1 MFQKLV
7 AIEPVSL
14 VLSAEKTLY
23 SFADEVVMYSDIP
36 AGDNEII
43 ARIGDADAV
52 LLSYTSQ
59 INRYILERCP
69 NVRYIG
75 MCCSLY
81 SPESAN
87 VDIRYANERGI
98 TVTGIRD
105 YGDEGV
111 IEYVVSELVRCLHGF
126 GQKPWEGIPREII
139 GLKVGIVGL
148 GKSGGMIADA
158 MKFFGNTYEKGQV
171 EAGNYDEGQRN
182 SFLFSMLVTASY
194 IIRADGRIM
203 HSEMEYVRQFL
214 RMNFGEE
221 AVIQG
226 EQILLNLFE
235 QRKQMER
242 QNPMAF
248 KNTIHE
254 CGAQIAANLPY
265 EQRLQLLDFLVNI
278 AKSDGSVCSEEIAAL
293 KEVAQC
299 MELSPKEVESMLN
312 LSGNSLE
319 EAYKVLEIDPSAT
332 NEEVRTAYRRL
343 ALKHHPDR
351 VATLG
356 EDVKKAAEEKFQQIN
371 NAKERIYKARG
382 IK

>member
-1 MFQKLV
+1 MDWW
-7 AIEPVSL
+7 
-14 VLSAEKTLY
+14 Y
-23 SFADEVVMYSDIP
+23 S
-36 AGDNEII
+36 
-43 ARIGDADAV
+43 RIH
-52 LLSYTSQ
+52 
-59 INRYILERCP
+59 
-69 NVRYIG
+69 
-75 MCCSLY
+75 
-81 SPESAN
+81 
-87 VDIRYANERGI
+87 
-98 TVTGIRD
+98 D
-105 YGDEGV
+105 YGTTGSFGR
-111 IEYVVSELVRCLHGF
+111 ICL
-126 GQKPWEGIPREII
+126 R
-139 GLKVGIVGL
+139 L
-148 GKSGGMIADA
+148 IAGW
-158 MKFFGNTYEKGQV
+158 KQRTFGNTYEKGQV